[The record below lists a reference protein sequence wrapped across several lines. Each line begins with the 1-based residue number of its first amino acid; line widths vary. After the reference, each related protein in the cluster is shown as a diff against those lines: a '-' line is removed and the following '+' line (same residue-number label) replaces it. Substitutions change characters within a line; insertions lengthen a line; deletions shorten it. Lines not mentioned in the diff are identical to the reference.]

1 MKNNDWLVD
10 RSFDESKDFTRV
22 ALSMITIYCILCGP
36 YCVVEI
42 TYITFYGT
50 TCKELQKSLWIKAVD
65 HSLNMDKLETSL
77 QILNFMV
84 RTKAIVKQPVQRSN
98 NKLCFGKKYTV
109 CWYDVCREVSERLP
123 INGTKNFG
131 PDKK

>member
-1 MKNNDWLVD
+1 MIDSSIGASMNPKISQGLLCLWSQYIVYYVD
-10 RSFDESKDFTRV
+10 HTAWSRSPTSPSTVLHARNYK
-22 ALSMITIYCILCGP
+22 
-36 YCVVEI
+36 
-42 TYITFYGT
+42 
-50 TCKELQKSLWIKAVD
+50 KSLWIKAVD